1 MKRKRHKLLPIAV
14 LLLALSSCVLAK
26 GTYYSEKKMINGIA
40 IEDKEKSAY
49 FIYPIK
55 TKSEKQIFNQINV
68 SFANSRISYAFGES
82 SLVMKVS
89 LSKDLLFSNDVV
101 SMEQKITPEKS
112 YTNLSFDF
120 EDQTNDILM
129 LKAHQLYIKVEIN
142 VDANDETFDSSW
154 FVLGE
159 MNISGGEKLE
169 TEEIETNTY
178 FQYDFKNATLEGLI
192 ENDGLVVSSS
202 GIASENF
209 LGEAYF
215 VIKVQPKETMNQ
227 LQTLKLIMPDSKMKS
242 YVKEDGTIIHTSI
255 EVYVATSLD
264 SFLEQPSITLKSGE
278 DEKDIQDLEMNLTST
293 IEKITSSEIWI
304 KVNLKA
310 EEDLFNPEEYLT
322 IGEILVEGQEG
333 QRIDSYLK
341 KNFKEENVED
351 AIEINGFSFFK
362 EREKQN
368 KIILKDKGICN
379 YELIEFDENGEVIN
393 QTQASVCTWKEKG
406 LKYNNNIVVGMDEEA
421 LQKVLKTYKTITKD
435 GNNASYSGQIT
446 LQNQLINVFIHEVA
460 SNYYELVYD
469 LVSTF
474 NGNEVNTNI
483 KKAATNDGKRFSKNV
498 FEDYVMVGGGNVI
511 EIIYDGRRELLIH
524 NGKTMQRVTDNET
537 FKMK

>member
-14 LLLALSSCVLAK
+14 LLLALSSCALAK

-55 TKSEKQIFNQINV
+55 TKNEKQIFNQINV
-68 SFANSRISYAFGES
+68 SFTNSRISYAFGES

-129 LKAHQLYIKVEIN
+129 LKANQLYIKVEIN

-154 FVLGE
+154 FILGE

-322 IGEILVEGQEG
+322 VGEILVEGQEG
-333 QRIDSYLK
+333 QRVDSYLK

-393 QTQASVCTWKEKG
+393 QTQAIVCTWKEKG

-421 LQKVLKTYKTITKD
+421 LQKVLKTYKTIAKD
-435 GNNASYSGQIT
+435 GNSASYSGQIT

>member
-14 LLLALSSCVLAK
+14 LLLALSSCALAK
-26 GTYYSEKKMINGIA
+26 GTYYSEKKMISGIA

-55 TKSEKQIFNQINV
+55 TKNEKQIFNQINV
-68 SFANSRISYAFGES
+68 SFTNSRISYAFGES
-82 SLVMKVS
+82 ALVMKVS

-421 LQKVLKTYKTITKD
+421 LQKVLKTYKTIAKD
-435 GNNASYSGQIT
+435 GNSASYSGQIT

-474 NGNEVNTNI
+474 NGSEVNTNI

>member
-55 TKSEKQIFNQINV
+55 TKNEKQIFNQINV

-169 TEEIETNTY
+169 TEEIEMNTY

-406 LKYNNNIVVGMDEEA
+406 LKYNNNIVVGMNEEA
-421 LQKVLKTYKTITKD
+421 LQKVLKTYKTIAKD

>member
-14 LLLALSSCVLAK
+14 LLLALSSCALAK

-55 TKSEKQIFNQINV
+55 TKNEKQIFNQINV
-68 SFANSRISYAFGES
+68 SFTNSRISYAFGES

-192 ENDGLVVSSS
+192 ENDGLAVSSS

-278 DEKDIQDLEMNLTST
+278 DEKDIQDLELNLTST

-421 LQKVLKTYKTITKD
+421 LQKVLKTYKTIAKD
-435 GNNASYSGQIT
+435 GNSASYSGQIT

-524 NGKTMQRVTDNET
+524 NGKTMQRVTDNEM

>member
-14 LLLALSSCVLAK
+14 LLLALSSCALAK
-26 GTYYSEKKMINGIA
+26 GTYYSEKKMISGIA

-55 TKSEKQIFNQINV
+55 TKNEKQIFNQINV
-68 SFANSRISYAFGES
+68 SFTNSRISYAFGES
-82 SLVMKVS
+82 ALVMKVS

-255 EVYVATSLD
+255 KVYVATSLD

-421 LQKVLKTYKTITKD
+421 LQKVLKTYKTIAKD
-435 GNNASYSGQIT
+435 GNSASYSGQIT

-474 NGNEVNTNI
+474 NGSEVNTNI

>member
-1 MKRKRHKLLPIAV
+1 MKRKRHKLPIAV

-55 TKSEKQIFNQINV
+55 TKNEKQIFNQINV

-421 LQKVLKTYKTITKD
+421 LQKVLKTYKTIAKD
-435 GNNASYSGQIT
+435 GNSASYSGQIT

-524 NGKTMQRVTDNET
+524 NGKTMQRVTDNEM

>member
-55 TKSEKQIFNQINV
+55 TKNEKQIFNQINV

-421 LQKVLKTYKTITKD
+421 LQKVLKTYKTIAKD

>member
-55 TKSEKQIFNQINV
+55 TKNEKQIFNQINV

-421 LQKVLKTYKTITKD
+421 LQKVLKTYKTIAKD
-435 GNNASYSGQIT
+435 GNSASYSGQIT

-524 NGKTMQRVTDNET
+524 NGKTMQRVTDNEM

>member
-55 TKSEKQIFNQINV
+55 TKNEKQIFNQINV

-159 MNISGGEKLE
+159 MNISGEEKLE

-304 KVNLKA
+304 KLNLKA

-421 LQKVLKTYKTITKD
+421 LQKVLKTYKTIAKD
-435 GNNASYSGQIT
+435 GNSASYSGQIT

-483 KKAATNDGKRFSKNV
+483 KKAATNDGKKFSKNV

-524 NGKTMQRVTDNET
+524 NGKTMQRVTDNEM

>member
-14 LLLALSSCVLAK
+14 LLLALSSCALAK

-55 TKSEKQIFNQINV
+55 TKNEKQIFNQINV
-68 SFANSRISYAFGES
+68 SFTNSRISYAFGES

-278 DEKDIQDLEMNLTST
+278 YEKDIQDLEMNLTST

-421 LQKVLKTYKTITKD
+421 LQKVLKTYKTIAKD
-435 GNNASYSGQIT
+435 GNSASYSGQIT

-524 NGKTMQRVTDNET
+524 NGKTMQRVTDNEM

>member
-14 LLLALSSCVLAK
+14 LLLALSSCALAK

-55 TKSEKQIFNQINV
+55 TKNEKQIFNQINV
-68 SFANSRISYAFGES
+68 SFTNSRISYAFGES

-310 EEDLFNPEEYLT
+310 EEDLFNPEEYLI

-333 QRIDSYLK
+333 QRVDSYLK

-435 GNNASYSGQIT
+435 GNSTSYSGQIT

-474 NGNEVNTNI
+474 NGNEVNTSI

>member
-14 LLLALSSCVLAK
+14 LLLALSSCALAK

-55 TKSEKQIFNQINV
+55 TKNEKQIFNQINV
-68 SFANSRISYAFGES
+68 SFTNSRISYAFGES

-192 ENDGLVVSSS
+192 ENDGLAVSSS

-278 DEKDIQDLEMNLTST
+278 DEKDIQDLELNLTST

-406 LKYNNNIVVGMDEEA
+406 LKYNNNIVVGMNEEA
-421 LQKVLKTYKTITKD
+421 LQKVLKTYKTIAKD
-435 GNNASYSGQIT
+435 GNSASYSGQIT

-524 NGKTMQRVTDNET
+524 NGKTMQRVTDNEM

>member
-55 TKSEKQIFNQINV
+55 TKNEKQIFNQINV

>member
-14 LLLALSSCVLAK
+14 LLLALSSCALAK

-55 TKSEKQIFNQINV
+55 TKNEKQIFNQINV
-68 SFANSRISYAFGES
+68 SFTNSRISYAFGES

-101 SMEQKITPEKS
+101 SIEQKITPEKS

-169 TEEIETNTY
+169 TEEIERNTY

-333 QRIDSYLK
+333 QRVDSYLK

-435 GNNASYSGQIT
+435 GNSTSYSGQIT

-474 NGNEVNTNI
+474 NGNEVNTSI

>member
-1 MKRKRHKLLPIAV
+1 
-14 LLLALSSCVLAK
+14 
-26 GTYYSEKKMINGIA
+26 
-40 IEDKEKSAY
+40 
-49 FIYPIK
+49 
-55 TKSEKQIFNQINV
+55 
-68 SFANSRISYAFGES
+68 
-82 SLVMKVS
+82 MKVS

-169 TEEIETNTY
+169 TEEIEMNTY

-278 DEKDIQDLEMNLTST
+278 DKKDIQDLEMNLTST

-351 AIEINGFSFFK
+351 AIEINGFSFLK
-362 EREKQN
+362 NEKS
-368 KIILKDKGICN
+368 KIKS
-379 YELIEFDENGEVIN
+379 F
-393 QTQASVCTWKEKG
+393 
-406 LKYNNNIVVGMDEEA
+406 
-421 LQKVLKTYKTITKD
+421 
-435 GNNASYSGQIT
+435 
-446 LQNQLINVFIHEVA
+446 
-460 SNYYELVYD
+460 
-469 LVSTF
+469 
-474 NGNEVNTNI
+474 
-483 KKAATNDGKRFSKNV
+483 
-498 FEDYVMVGGGNVI
+498 
-511 EIIYDGRRELLIH
+511 
-524 NGKTMQRVTDNET
+524 
-537 FKMK
+537 

>member
-14 LLLALSSCVLAK
+14 LLLALSSCALAK
-26 GTYYSEKKMINGIA
+26 GTYYSEKKMISGIA

-55 TKSEKQIFNQINV
+55 TKNEKQIFNQINV
-68 SFANSRISYAFGES
+68 SFTNSRISYAFGES
-82 SLVMKVS
+82 ALVMKVS

-421 LQKVLKTYKTITKD
+421 LQKVLKTYKTIAKD
-435 GNNASYSGQIT
+435 GNSASYSGQIT

-524 NGKTMQRVTDNET
+524 NGKTMQRVTDNEM

>member
-55 TKSEKQIFNQINV
+55 TKNEKQIFNQINV

-169 TEEIETNTY
+169 TEEIEMNTY

-393 QTQASVCTWKEKG
+393 QPQASVCTWKEKG
-406 LKYNNNIVVGMDEEA
+406 LKYNNNIVVGMNEEA
-421 LQKVLKTYKTITKD
+421 LQKVLKTYKTIAKD
-435 GNNASYSGQIT
+435 GNSASYSGQIT

-524 NGKTMQRVTDNET
+524 NGKTMQRVTDNEM

>member
-14 LLLALSSCVLAK
+14 LLLALSSCALAK

-55 TKSEKQIFNQINV
+55 TKNEKQIFNQINV
-68 SFANSRISYAFGES
+68 SFTNSRISYAFGES

-192 ENDGLVVSSS
+192 ENDGLAVSSS

-421 LQKVLKTYKTITKD
+421 LQKVLKTYKTIAKD

>member
-14 LLLALSSCVLAK
+14 LLLALSSCALAK
-26 GTYYSEKKMINGIA
+26 GTYYSEKKMISGIA

-55 TKSEKQIFNQINV
+55 TKNEKQIFNQINV
-68 SFANSRISYAFGES
+68 SFTNSRISYAFGES
-82 SLVMKVS
+82 ALVMKVS

-178 FQYDFKNATLEGLI
+178 IQYDFKNATLEGLI

-421 LQKVLKTYKTITKD
+421 LQKVLKTYKTIAKD
-435 GNNASYSGQIT
+435 GNSASYSGQIT

-474 NGNEVNTNI
+474 NGSEVNTNI

>member
-26 GTYYSEKKMINGIA
+26 GTYYSEKKMTNGIA

-55 TKSEKQIFNQINV
+55 TKNEKQIFNQINV

-421 LQKVLKTYKTITKD
+421 LQKVLKTYKTIAKD
-435 GNNASYSGQIT
+435 GNSASYSGQIT

-524 NGKTMQRVTDNET
+524 NGKTMQRVTDNEM

>member
-55 TKSEKQIFNQINV
+55 TKNEKQIFNQINV

-406 LKYNNNIVVGMDEEA
+406 LKYNNNIVVGMNEEA
-421 LQKVLKTYKTITKD
+421 LQKVLKTYKTIAKD
-435 GNNASYSGQIT
+435 GNSASYSGQIT

-524 NGKTMQRVTDNET
+524 NGKTMQRVTDNEM

>member
-55 TKSEKQIFNQINV
+55 TKNEKQIFNQINV
-68 SFANSRISYAFGES
+68 SFTNSRISYAFGES

-278 DEKDIQDLEMNLTST
+278 YEKDIQDLEMNLTST

-406 LKYNNNIVVGMDEEA
+406 LKYNNNIVVGIDEEA
-421 LQKVLKTYKTITKD
+421 LQKVLKTYKTIAKD
-435 GNNASYSGQIT
+435 GNSASYSGQIT

>member
-55 TKSEKQIFNQINV
+55 TKNEKQIFNQINV

-159 MNISGGEKLE
+159 MNISGEEKLE

-304 KVNLKA
+304 KLNLKA

-421 LQKVLKTYKTITKD
+421 LQKVLKTYKTIAKD
-435 GNNASYSGQIT
+435 GNSASYSGQIT

-524 NGKTMQRVTDNET
+524 NGKTMQRVTDNEM

>member
-14 LLLALSSCVLAK
+14 LLLALSSCALAK

-55 TKSEKQIFNQINV
+55 TKNEKQIFNQINV
-68 SFANSRISYAFGES
+68 SFTNSRISYAFGES

-169 TEEIETNTY
+169 TEEIERNTY

-278 DEKDIQDLEMNLTST
+278 DKKDIQDLEMNLTST

-406 LKYNNNIVVGMDEEA
+406 LKYNNNIVVGIDEEA
-421 LQKVLKTYKTITKD
+421 LQKVLKTYKTIAKD
-435 GNNASYSGQIT
+435 GNSASYSGQIT

-498 FEDYVMVGGGNVI
+498 FEGYVMVGGGNVI

>member
-55 TKSEKQIFNQINV
+55 TKNEKQIFNQINV

-421 LQKVLKTYKTITKD
+421 LQKVLKTYKTIAKD
-435 GNNASYSGQIT
+435 GNSASYSGQIT

-460 SNYYELVYD
+460 SDYYELVYD

-524 NGKTMQRVTDNET
+524 NGKTMQRVTDNEM

>member
-1 MKRKRHKLLPIAV
+1 MKRKKRTLLPIAI
-14 LLLALSSCVLAK
+14 LLLSLSSCALAK
-26 GTYYSEKKMINGIA
+26 GTYYSEKKMISGIA

-49 FIYPIK
+49 LIYQIK
-55 TKSEKQIFNQINV
+55 TKNEKQIFNQINV
-68 SFANSRISYAFGES
+68 SFTNSRISYAFGES
-82 SLVMKVS
+82 FLVIKVS
-89 LSKDLLFSNDVV
+89 LSKNLLFSRDVV

-120 EDQTNDILM
+120 EDQTNDILA

-202 GIASENF
+202 GIASGNF

-264 SFLEQPSITLKSGE
+264 SFLDQPSVTLKSGE
-278 DEKDIQDLEMNLTST
+278 DEKEIQDLEMNLTST

-333 QRIDSYLK
+333 QRVDSYLK

-351 AIEINGFSFFK
+351 AIEVNGFSFFK

-379 YELIEFDENGEVIN
+379 YELIKFDGNGEIIN
-393 QTQASVCTWKEKG
+393 QTPASVCTWKEKG
-406 LKYNNNIVVGMDEEA
+406 LKYNNNIVVGIDEEA
-421 LQKVLKTYKTITKD
+421 LQKVLKSYNTLIKD
-435 GNNASYSGQIT
+435 ENNSYYSGQIA
-446 LQNQLINVFIHEVA
+446 LQGQSIHVFIHEVA
-460 SNYYELVYD
+460 NNYYELVYD

-474 NGNEVNTNI
+474 KENEVNTNI
-483 KKAATNDGKRFSKNV
+483 KKAATNDGRRFSKNV

-511 EIIYDGRRELLIH
+511 ELIHDGRRELLIH
-524 NGKTMQRVTDNET
+524 DGKTLQRVADNET

>member
-14 LLLALSSCVLAK
+14 LLLALSSCALAK

-55 TKSEKQIFNQINV
+55 TKNEKQIFNQINV

-89 LSKDLLFSNDVV
+89 LSKDLLFSNEVV

-159 MNISGGEKLE
+159 MNISGEEKLE

-227 LQTLKLIMPDSKMKS
+227 LQTLKLIMLDSKMKS

-421 LQKVLKTYKTITKD
+421 LQKVLKTYKTIAKY
-435 GNNASYSGQIT
+435 GNSASYSGQIT

-524 NGKTMQRVTDNET
+524 NGKTMQRVTDNEM

>member
-55 TKSEKQIFNQINV
+55 TKNEKQIFNQINV

-255 EVYVATSLD
+255 EVYVATALD

-379 YELIEFDENGEVIN
+379 YELIEFDENGEVIY

-421 LQKVLKTYKTITKD
+421 LQKVLKTYKTIAKD
-435 GNNASYSGQIT
+435 GNSASYSGQIT

-524 NGKTMQRVTDNET
+524 NGKTMQRVTDNEM

>member
-55 TKSEKQIFNQINV
+55 TKNEKQIFNQINV

-227 LQTLKLIMPDSKMKS
+227 LQTLKLIMLDSKMKS

-421 LQKVLKTYKTITKD
+421 LQKVLKTYKTIAKD
-435 GNNASYSGQIT
+435 GNSASYSGQIT

-524 NGKTMQRVTDNET
+524 NGKTIQRVTDNET

>member
-14 LLLALSSCVLAK
+14 LLLALSSCALAK

-55 TKSEKQIFNQINV
+55 TKNEKQIFNQINV

-101 SMEQKITPEKS
+101 SMEQKTTPEKS

-421 LQKVLKTYKTITKD
+421 LQKVLKTYKTIEKD
-435 GNNASYSGQIT
+435 GNSASYSGQIT

>member
-55 TKSEKQIFNQINV
+55 TKNEKQIFNQINV

-421 LQKVLKTYKTITKD
+421 LQKVLKTYKTIAKD
-435 GNNASYSGQIT
+435 GNSASYSGQIT

-483 KKAATNDGKRFSKNV
+483 KKAATNDGKKFSKNV

-524 NGKTMQRVTDNET
+524 NGKTMQRVTDNEM

>member
-55 TKSEKQIFNQINV
+55 TKNEKQIFNQINV

-421 LQKVLKTYKTITKD
+421 LQKVLKTYKTIAKD
-435 GNNASYSGQIT
+435 GNSASYSGQIT

>member
-1 MKRKRHKLLPIAV
+1 MKRKKHKLLPITI
-14 LLLALSSCVLAK
+14 LLLSLSSCALAK
-26 GTYYSEKKMINGIA
+26 GTYYSEKKMISGIA

-49 FIYPIK
+49 FIYQIK
-55 TKSEKQIFNQINV
+55 TKNDKQIFNQMNV
-68 SFANSRISYAFGES
+68 SFLNSRISYAFGES
-82 SLVMKVS
+82 FLVIKVS
-89 LSKDLLFSNDVV
+89 LSKDLLFSSDVV

-120 EDQTNDILM
+120 EDQTNDILA

-142 VDANDETFDSSW
+142 VAANDETFDSSW

-178 FQYDFKNATLEGLI
+178 FQYDFKNATLEGKI
-192 ENDGLVVSSS
+192 ENNGLVVSSS
-202 GIASENF
+202 GITSENF

-215 VIKVQPKETMNQ
+215 VIKIQPKETTNQ

-242 YVKEDGTIIHTSI
+242 YVKEDGTIVHTSI

-264 SFLEQPSITLKSGE
+264 SFLDQPSVTLKSGE
-278 DEKDIQDLEMNLTST
+278 DEKEIQDLEMNLTSA
-293 IEKITSSEIWI
+293 IEKITASEIWI
-304 KVNLKA
+304 KVELNA

-333 QRIDSYLK
+333 QRVDSYLK

-351 AIEINGFSFFK
+351 AIEVTGLSLFK
-362 EREKQN
+362 EEEKQN
-368 KIILKDKGICN
+368 KISLKAKGVCN
-379 YELIEFDENGEVIN
+379 YELIEFDENGEIVN
-393 QTQASVCTWKEKG
+393 QAPASVCTWKEKG
-406 LKYNNNIVVGMDEEA
+406 LKYNNNIVVGIDEKA
-421 LQKVLKTYKTITKD
+421 LQKVLKTYNTIK
-435 GNNASYSGQIT
+435 NNENNTSYSGSII
-446 LQNQLINVFIHEVA
+446 LQSQSIRVYIREVA
-460 SNYYELVYD
+460 NDYYEFVYD
-469 LVSTF
+469 LASTF

-483 KKAATNDGKRFSKNV
+483 KKAAINDGRRFSKNV

-511 EIIYDGRRELLIH
+511 EIIHDGRRELLIH
-524 NGKTMQRVTDNET
+524 DGKTLQRVMDNEI

>member
-14 LLLALSSCVLAK
+14 LLLALSSCALAK

-55 TKSEKQIFNQINV
+55 TKNEKQIFNQINV
-68 SFANSRISYAFGES
+68 SFTNSRISYAFGES

-169 TEEIETNTY
+169 TEEIEMNTY

-278 DEKDIQDLEMNLTST
+278 DEKNIQNLEMNLTST

-333 QRIDSYLK
+333 QRVDSYLK

-379 YELIEFDENGEVIN
+379 YELIEFDENGEIN
-393 QTQASVCTWKEKG
+393 KQTQASVCTWKEKG

-435 GNNASYSGQIT
+435 GNSASYSGQIT

-474 NGNEVNTNI
+474 NGNEVNTSI

>member
-55 TKSEKQIFNQINV
+55 TKNEKQIFNQINV

-129 LKAHQLYIKVEIN
+129 LKAHQLYIKVEIK

-368 KIILKDKGICN
+368 KIILKYKGICN

-421 LQKVLKTYKTITKD
+421 LQKVLKTYKTIAKD
-435 GNNASYSGQIT
+435 GNSASYSGQIT

>member
-55 TKSEKQIFNQINV
+55 TKNEKQIFNQINV

-169 TEEIETNTY
+169 TEEIEMNTY

-406 LKYNNNIVVGMDEEA
+406 LKYNNNIVVGMNEET
-421 LQKVLKTYKTITKD
+421 LQKVLKTYKTIAKD

>member
-55 TKSEKQIFNQINV
+55 TKNEKQIFNQINV

-393 QTQASVCTWKEKG
+393 QT
-406 LKYNNNIVVGMDEEA
+406 
-421 LQKVLKTYKTITKD
+421 
-435 GNNASYSGQIT
+435 
-446 LQNQLINVFIHEVA
+446 
-460 SNYYELVYD
+460 
-469 LVSTF
+469 
-474 NGNEVNTNI
+474 
-483 KKAATNDGKRFSKNV
+483 
-498 FEDYVMVGGGNVI
+498 
-511 EIIYDGRRELLIH
+511 
-524 NGKTMQRVTDNET
+524 
-537 FKMK
+537 

>member
-55 TKSEKQIFNQINV
+55 TKNEKQIFNQINV

-406 LKYNNNIVVGMDEEA
+406 LKYNNNIVVGMDEET
-421 LQKVLKTYKTITKD
+421 LQKVLKTYKTIAKD
-435 GNNASYSGQIT
+435 GNSASYSGQII

>member
-55 TKSEKQIFNQINV
+55 TKNEKQIFNQINV

-406 LKYNNNIVVGMDEEA
+406 LKYNNNIVVGIDEEA
-421 LQKVLKTYKTITKD
+421 LQKVLKTYKTIAKD
-435 GNNASYSGQIT
+435 GNSASYSGQIT